1 MDSLPSE
8 PAGKHKKARVEF
20 PKEKGSFSGEL
31 PDPGIEPASPALQVD
46 YTSWATWEADLIQ
59 MTIIAITVDKN
70 PLEEM
75 E

>member
-20 PKEKGSFSGEL
+20 SKENGSFSGEL
-31 PDPGIEPASPALQVD
+31 PDPGIEPVSPLQVD

-59 MTIIAITVDKN
+59 MTIIAIAMDKN